1 MRFEPRHG
9 PLFELR
15 GGFWPSRSEARVDP
29 AGTSVRQLEVS
40 AGGASRVLSERR
52 VLR

>member
-1 MRFEPRHG
+1 MRFEPKHD

-15 GGFWPSRSEARVDP
+15 GGLWPSRGEARVDP
-29 AGTSVRQLEVS
+29 AGTSVWQFEVS
-40 AGGASRVLSERR
+40 AEGACRVLSERR

>member
-15 GGFWPSRSEARVDP
+15 GGLWPSRGEARVDP
-29 AGTSVRQLEVS
+29 AGTSVWQFEVS
-40 AGGASRVLSERR
+40 DGGESRVLSERR

>member
-1 MRFEPRHG
+1 MLFEPRHG

-15 GGFWPSRSEARVDP
+15 GGLWPSRGEARVDP
-29 AGTSVRQLEVS
+29 AGASVWPFEVS
-40 AGGASRVLSERR
+40 AGGASRVLSEKR

>member
-1 MRFEPRHG
+1 MQFEPRHG

-15 GGFWPSRSEARVDP
+15 GGLWPSRGEAQVDP
-29 AGTSVRQLEVS
+29 ADTSVWQFEVS
-40 AGGASRVLSERR
+40 VGGASRVLSERR